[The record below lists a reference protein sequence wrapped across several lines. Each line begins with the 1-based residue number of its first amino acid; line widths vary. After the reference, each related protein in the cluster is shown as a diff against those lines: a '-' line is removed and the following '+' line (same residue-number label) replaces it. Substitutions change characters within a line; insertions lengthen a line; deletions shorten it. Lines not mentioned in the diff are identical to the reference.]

1 MIEDIALT
9 HDQSTFAETAEK
21 SFAACVN
28 LAPQEIAAQLAADG
42 LLGMMAAESSGGL
55 GLGASAAWMVTRTA
69 GTALL
74 AYPLAEAIAA
84 AWCATQS
91 GRSDVTS
98 FVDGSAI
105 VTVCWDA
112 DIVCE
117 QDGDWLVSGVAPR
130 VPSALVADHLVYGSP
145 EGIFIVDLAAAGVSI
160 QSAIELDLERPYGD
174 VVLENASATLIGTPE
189 DADAFCR
196 LGMILRTADMLG
208 AAEVASAA
216 ACDYAANRRQF
227 GKPLSGQ
234 QIVATD
240 LARDHYRLECVRTSV
255 AYAAIAWDAGQVD
268 SAQACNIASSLA
280 ADMLPTVVENAI
292 QIHGAM
298 GFTWDLPLHRSLRR
312 VRTAAAIAPAAEM
325 REALAARLLHRWAEA
340 G

>member
-9 HDQSTFAETAEK
+9 DDQAAIAAMAGK
-21 SFAACVN
+21 SFAACRN
-28 LAPQEIAAQLAADG
+28 LAPHEIAARLAGDG
-42 LLGMMAAESSGGL
+42 LLGMMADEASGGL
-55 GLGASAAWMVTRTA
+55 GLDASAAWMVTRAA
-69 GTALL
+69 GSALL

-84 AWCATQS
+84 AWCATRLD
-91 GRSDVTS
+91 GLDLAS
-98 FVDGSAI
+98 FADGSAI
-105 VTVCWDA
+105 ATVCWKA
-112 DIVCE
+112 DIIC
-117 QDGDWLVSGVAPR
+117 QRDGAWLASGVAPR
-130 VPSALVADHLVYGSP
+130 VASAPIADHLVFGS
-145 EGIFIVDLAAAGVSI
+145 GDGMFVVDLASAGVSTT
-160 QSAIELDLERPYGD
+160 SAIELDLERPYGD
-174 VVLENASATLIGTPE
+174 VVLENVPVLQIGTPE
-189 DADAFCR
+189 DAEAFGS
-196 LGMILRTADMLG
+196 LGAILRTADMLG

-255 AYAAIAWDAGQVD
+255 AYAAIAWDAGQAD
-268 SAQACNIASSLA
+268 SAEACDIASSLA

-312 VRTAAAIAPAAEM
+312 VRTAAAIAPASDI